1 MFVGVLNYYE
11 QGAGIYIVIKTG
23 STIQEIKEGI
33 DDYFLIGMS
42 IFPMKDVVSFIDNDV
57 FINHRRDIEN
67 AIDELDEKQK
77 IENKDGIKNLL
88 KLIDDKTEIENKEG
102 VKELLFT
109 LETYCPV
116 AYKNLMAYK
125 MLDINFEYKI
135 NLS

>member
-11 QGAGIYIVIKTG
+11 QGAGIYIVIKTAN
-23 STIQEIKEGI
+23 SVQEIKDGI
-33 DDYFLIGMS
+33 DDYYLIGMS
-42 IFPMKDVVSFIDNDV
+42 IFPMKDVVSFIENDI
-57 FINHRRDIEN
+57 FINHKKEIEH
-67 AIDELDEKQK
+67 AIDELDAKQK
-77 IENKDGIKNLL
+77 IENKDGIKDLL
-88 KLIDDKTEIENKEG
+88 KLIDSQNEIENKDG

-125 MLDINFEYKI
+125 MLDIKFEYKI